1 MFLLIIGAAC
11 ALCSLAAA
19 VTLHQSLPGWKM
31 VAGLAGVAADR
42 VANIDVRRLR
52 RRLCLVFYFIFAGF
66 FALSILLSVKV
77 LPSVAATLC
86 FFAVALAAFNAVI
99 VLYRRFDRN
108 VYSQGVRRSSLIAA
122 IVGNAVLLALCAIS
136 FFLS

>member
-19 VTLHQSLPGWKM
+19 VTLHLSLPGWKT
-31 VAGLAGVAADR
+31 VAGLSGVAADR

-52 RRLCLVFYFIFAGF
+52 RRLSLVFYFIFAGF
-66 FALSILLSVKV
+66 LALSILLSVKV
-77 LPSVAATLC
+77 IPSVAATPS
-86 FFAVALAAFNAVI
+86 FFAVALVAFNAVI

-108 VYSQGVRRSSLIAA
+108 VYSSGVRHSSLIAA
-122 IVGNAVLLALCAIS
+122 IAGNAALLALCAIS
-136 FFLS
+136 FLLS